1 MALPPAPTD
10 RCPTPDPNPSAFAMK
25 RTLSLIATLCL
36 SLSAWAGTWGDGS
49 FENDDAL
56 EWVAQCTQSSGW
68 QIVPATLTG
77 PIFKAKLIEAADGAA
92 VVAAAEVVAAAS
104 GHPSPDMPPALK
116 EWVAKQPRRKLVE
129 LGPMAK
135 QALVKI
141 SDPSVSELK
150 RNWSDD
156 KKKNQW
162 DQRIAELSSRLGD

>member
-1 MALPPAPTD
+1 
-10 RCPTPDPNPSAFAMK
+10 
-25 RTLSLIATLCL
+25 
-36 SLSAWAGTWGDGS
+36 
-49 FENDDAL
+49 
-56 EWVAQCTQSSGW
+56 
-68 QIVPATLTG
+68 
-77 PIFKAKLIEAADGAA
+77 
-92 VVAAAEVVAAAS
+92 
-104 GHPSPDMPPALK
+104 
-116 EWVAKQPRRKLVE
+116 VAKQPRRKLVE